1 MIVYLFMTIIY
12 QLLLALK
19 LLLFFFLI
27 IINDIPNS
35 SHSTFSPLSLD
46 AKRP

>member
-1 MIVYLFMTIIY
+1 MFHYYYYLFMTIIISIKIVIV
-12 QLLLALK
+12 L
-19 LLLFFFLI
+19 FLI
-27 IINDIPNS
+27 IINDLPNS